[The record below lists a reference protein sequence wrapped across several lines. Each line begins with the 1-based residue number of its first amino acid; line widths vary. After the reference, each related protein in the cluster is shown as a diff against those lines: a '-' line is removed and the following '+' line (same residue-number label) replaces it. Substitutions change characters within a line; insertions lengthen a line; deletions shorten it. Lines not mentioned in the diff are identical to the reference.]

1 MSKYTPPEID
11 FILSN
16 ITLLVDSRENERTD
30 SYKRRIEDTGL
41 PYERVALSYAD
52 YSCKAIDGSGAV
64 LDMRTKFAI
73 ERKQNLTE
81 ICTNFTS
88 GRARFQR
95 EFERAKADGC
105 RMHLIVENDNYEHLR
120 HGKYR
125 SRLAPKSLIAS
136 FLSWS
141 SRYNIQLHFCKA
153 ETTGWLIG
161 EIMHYELREYL
172 LSQ

>member
-1 MSKYTPPEID
+1 MID
-11 FILSN
+11 SMVIW
-16 ITLLVDSRENERTD
+16 VDTREQPTEALQ
-30 SYKRRIEDTGL
+30 RRMEGFNRPSVRRKLDYG
-41 PYERVALSYAD
+41 D
-52 YSCKAIDGSGAV
+52 YSAGYYDPDGEQHNICKIA
-64 LDMRTKFAI
+64 AI
-73 ERKQNLTE
+73 ERKMSLDE
-81 ICTNFTS
+81 LCSCFTS
-88 GRARFQR
+88 DRARFQR

-141 SRYNIQLHFCKA
+141 ARYNIQLHFCKA

-161 EIMHYELREYL
+161 EIMHYELREHL
-172 LSQ
+172 LNQ